1 MNKPFSFDNSGVY
14 PVYLNWETSAAKYRL
29 SDEPGARPADFS
41 CYVYEFTLYQ
51 EPPKAAQAVIY
62 K

>member
-1 MNKPFSFDNSGVY
+1 MNTHNFFDNSGVY
-14 PVYLNWETSAAKYRL
+14 PVYLNWDTSTTKYWMPEE
-29 SDEPGARPADFS
+29 SSVRPVDFS

-51 EPPKAAQAVIY
+51 EPPKVEQVVIY